1 MVLCLN
7 FGENSFGNTRQVII
21 TPASFMKHTELV
33 LVSLRSFWT
42 LPLRDGLLGSD
53 PFLQGLREPA
63 TATQW
68 FSRYSQAG
76 LLCEKGPCH
85 LQDRVEFEDRD
96 GN

>member
-7 FGENSFGNTRQVII
+7 FIENSFGNTRQVTI

-42 LPLRDGLLGSD
+42 LPLRDGLLGRD

-76 LLCEKGPCH
+76 LLCEKGPCR